1 MCAGGGRGE
10 HGETEQIPAAE
21 PHTLHCQGV
30 QVSRWVGVQ
39 VSLGMGVEE
48 TRSVEGWELRSLGQ
62 FSGGS

>member
-30 QVSRWVGVQ
+30 QVSLRF
-39 VSLGMGVEE
+39 GVEE
-48 TRSVEGWELRSLGQ
+48 SRSVEGWELRSLGQ
-62 FSGGS
+62 

>member
-30 QVSRWVGVQ
+30 QVSLGVGVQ
-39 VSLGMGVEE
+39 VSLRVGVEE
-48 TRSVEGWELRSLGQ
+48 SRSA
-62 FSGGS
+62 GS